1 MGTVVSKEEVR
12 PQWRVRPYDGKTQS
26 VLFIF
31 RGIAAAAVWRMNHR
45 QAGLEADCSVVHA

>member
-1 MGTVVSKEEVR
+1 MSKEEVR

-31 RGIAAAAVWRMNHR
+31 SGIAAAAVWRMNHR